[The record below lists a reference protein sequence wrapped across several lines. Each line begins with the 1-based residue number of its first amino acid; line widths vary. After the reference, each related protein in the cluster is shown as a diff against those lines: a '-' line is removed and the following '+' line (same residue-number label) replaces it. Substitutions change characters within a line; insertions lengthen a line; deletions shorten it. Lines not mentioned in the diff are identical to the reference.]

1 MINYTQYTV
10 EDFVQDAYFREG
22 VLANTPDAHRFW
34 EAFYNE
40 NPAQKEDIDLAK
52 SMVLGLKIKE
62 IPVAD
67 GDIQKGIDRILALTE
82 VVETPI
88 VPLYQRT
95 WFRIAASLT
104 LLMSIGLWWSRG
116 EVPQK
121 SGENTVNTDG
131 TSRDNREGV
140 KLEEKIVNNEDKPS
154 SITLPDGST
163 VVLEKNSQIRFD
175 KDFKGTTRTVYLTG
189 EALFDVVKNPNKPF
203 IVYAGDLVTKVL
215 GTSFRIKALDKA
227 ANVTVNVIR
236 GRVSV
241 FANKK
246 DKQKDPEVDG
256 LILTPNQKVEFS
268 KVEERLKRTLIEKP
282 VVIIPQETLQQMVFD
297 EAPVSSILKALEKA
311 YGVEILFDEEN
322 LKKCELTTTLKNET
336 LFEKLTVI
344 CKSIGA
350 TYKVVD
356 AQVIIEGDACK

>member
-1 MINYTQYTV
+1 MVNYTQYTV
-10 EDFVQDAYFREG
+10 EDFAQDVYFREW
-22 VLANTPDAHRFW
+22 VLENTPDAHRFW
-34 EAFYNE
+34 EAFYVA
-40 NPAQKEDIDLAK
+40 NPAQKEEIDLAK
-52 SMVLGLKIKE
+52 SMVRALKINE
-62 IPVAD
+62 IPVVEA
-67 GDIQKGIDRILALTE
+67 DIQKGINRILTLTD
-82 VVETPI
+82 VVETPV

-95 WFRIAASLT
+95 WFRIAASMALFI
-104 LLMSIGLWWSRG
+104 SVGLWWSRG
-116 EVPQK
+116 AVPQK
-121 SGENTVNTDG
+121 SGENTVNT
-131 TSRDNREGV
+131 EGV
-140 KLEEKIVNNEDKPS
+140 KVEEKIVNNEDKPS

-175 KDFKGTTRTVYLTG
+175 KDLKGTTRTVYLTG
-189 EALFDVVKNPNKPF
+189 EGLFDVVKNPNKPF
-203 IVYAGDLVTKVL
+203 IVHAGDLVTKVL
-215 GTSFRIKALDKA
+215 GTSFRIKAFDKA

-256 LILTPNQKVEFS
+256 LILTPNQKVEFT
-268 KVEERLKRTLIEKP
+268 KVEERLRRTLIEKP

-297 EAPVSSILKALEKA
+297 EAPVSTILKALEKA
-311 YGVEILFDEEN
+311 YGVEILFDEDN

-356 AQVIIEGDACK
+356 AQVVIEGDACQ